1 MNRQANRLRIQNMRQ
16 PLAIAALIASLAL
29 AACGGDGDSEG
40 RDQPASN
47 TGGQQSGGS
56 SQSGGSGGSGKPGAT
71 ITTAGSQYGPV
82 LFDGDERAIYYF
94 DKESS
99 DRSECYGEC
108 AAAWPP
114 VLTDGA
120 PEAAQGASKKLLGT
134 TERDDGST
142 QVTYDGR
149 PLYYYVDDP
158 RGEILCHGV
167 DEFGGLWLA
176 VQPDGNAVQ

>member
-1 MNRQANRLRIQNMRQ
+1 MSR

-29 AACGGDGDSEG
+29 AACGGDGDSDG
-40 RDQPASN
+40 SSQPAAD
-47 TGGQQSGGS
+47 TGGQQSGGPG
-56 SQSGGSGGSGKPGAT
+56 QPGGGGGKPGGGGGKPGVT
-71 ITTAGSQYGPV
+71 ITTADSQFGQV
-82 LFDGDERAIYYF
+82 LFDGDDRAIYFF
-94 DKESS
+94 DKETS

-114 VLTDGA
+114 VLTDGE
-120 PEAAQGASKKLLGT
+120 PEAAGEAGAKLIGT

-158 RGEILCHGV
+158 RGQILCHGV
-167 DEFGGLWLA
+167 EEFGGVWLA
-176 VQPDGNAVQ
+176 VEPGGSAVQ